1 MIVAL
6 KSPKQLAWAVVTLKY
21 VSRRMNEK
29 WVKSASRVLAEW
41 RRPTCAT
48 EKFIRVKCQQPAHQ
62 CLGDS

>member
-6 KSPKQLAWAVVTLKY
+6 KSPKQLAWAVVALKY

-48 EKFIRVKCQQPAHQ
+48 EKFIRVKCQ
-62 CLGDS
+62 